1 MGRSVHDKSFIWLH
15 QPYFLDLL
23 SGVWII
29 LYRRITNL
37 CPWPVLLGQRT
48 VPSREVFVPSLAY
61 ELFGPTRISDCGQG
75 TRIVFQIKTEVRWSK
90 VFLAFALVR
99 ESANWESPLTQRN
112 FVPAIDSGW
121 LRASAH
127 SQISNPLNHVVAT
140 CSSPW
145 RRRCL
150 SAIHGIGSRDH
161 FSRSDRFSRV
171 TSTQENSASNILYA
185 HSGLLQ

>member
-1 MGRSVHDKSFIWLH
+1 MIKASSDCTNHTSWTFYQVYGS
-15 QPYFLDLL
+15 Y
-23 SGVWII
+23 I

-61 ELFGPTRISDCGQG
+61 ELFSPTRISDCGQG

-99 ESANWESPLTQRN
+99 ESANWETPLTQRN

-127 SQISNPLNHVVAT
+127 SQISNPLNHVVVT

-150 SAIHGIGSRDH
+150 CYPWHW
-161 FSRSDRFSRV
+161 
-171 TSTQENSASNILYA
+171 
-185 HSGLLQ
+185 LQGPF